1 MKKKVAF
8 FLTMVLVL
16 SLIATTAFAA
26 KKSDNQTGAQVVTII
41 VFLGLIVGGFIAWV
55 CHSPASVKE
64 AQRRAKA
71 RGQEV
76 NSALSEARTSRLG
89 VVVIRFSW
97 GYLKTYYIEGRRNEA
112 WIHGASDSA
121 DGWGVEIKIINSCA
135 KTIKYCTFHVRALD
149 SVGNLAYV
157 RTGYATQDLTGNG
170 PIAHGDVGFWRFEH
184 LMYSG
189 AVSKM
194 VLDSIKVEYMDG
206 TTEEWS
212 GNNIVW
218 R

>member
-1 MKKKVAF
+1 MKKSAF
-8 FLTMVLVL
+8 FLMMVLIL
-16 SLIATTAFAA
+16 SLVATTAFAA
-26 KKSDNQTGAQVVTII
+26 KRSDNQTGAQAITIV
-41 VFLGLIVGGFIAWV
+41 VFLVLIVGGFIAFL
-55 CHSPASVKE
+55 CHSPASVRE
-64 AQRRAKA
+64 AQKRAKA

-76 NSALSEARTSRLG
+76 DSALSEARTSRLG

-97 GYLKTYYIEGRRNEA
+97 GYLKTYYIEGRKNVS

-121 DGWGVEIKIINSCA
+121 GGWGVEIKIINSCA
-135 KTIKYCTFHVRALD
+135 KTIKYCTFNVRALD

-157 RTGYATQDLTGNG
+157 STGYAKQELTGSG
-170 PIAHGDVGFWRFEH
+170 PIEHGDVGFWRFEH

-189 AVSKM
+189 AVSEM
-194 VLDSIKVEYMDG
+194 VLDSIDVEYMDG